1 MRLVLAVAVVLVA
14 VLVGTASG
22 VSQVEPPDEGTVLGS
37 PSVTVAATDNAFEWG
52 DRRELVVTIANAGN
66 LVRGGPE
73 RFEDRVTTARSV
85 EISVAT
91 ERLSPALQDRLDVET
106 GRVLLG
112 ELPESTA
119 RPVTFSVGIPQSI
132 PPGTYQ
138 LPLRIEY
145 EYTSVVRYGSTE
157 PLYNDA
163 DRETIETVTF
173 VVLDR
178 PRLALSAVRTT
189 DVRPGTT
196 GVFQFTVENTGTR
209 TARDVGLTLSTTGG
223 AVGFGAAASRESTLG
238 VFLGDLEPGESATVS
253 VTASAAPATSPD
265 SYLVAMTASYTTV
278 DGFERE
284 QTDLRAGLQVAP
296 DPETNATA
304 TRTGPD
310 RPPTDTFGRR
320 SAASVR

>member
-1 MRLVLAVAVVLVA
+1 MRPVLVVAVVLAA
-14 VLVGTASG
+14 VLVATAGG

-37 PSVTVAATDNAFEWG
+37 PSVTVAATDSAFEWG
-52 DRRELVVTIANAGN
+52 DRRELVVTIANAGD
-66 LVRGGPE
+66 LIRGGPA
-73 RFEDRVTTARSV
+73 RFEERVTTARSV

-91 ERLSPALQDRLDVET
+91 ERLSPALEDRLDVET

-119 RPVTFSVGIPQSI
+119 KPVTFSLGIPQSI

-145 EYTSVVRYGSTE
+145 EYTSFVRYGPTE

-178 PRLALSAVRTT
+178 PRLSLSGVRTT
-189 DVRPGTT
+189 DVRPGAT
-196 GVFQFTVENTGTR
+196 GTFRFTVENTGTQ
-209 TARDVGLTLSTTGG
+209 TARDVGLTLSTSGG
-223 AVGFGAAASRESTLG
+223 AVGFGAEAFREPTLG
-238 VFLGDLEPGESATVS
+238 VFVGDLEPGESATVS
-253 VTASAAPATSPD
+253 VTASAAPATSPG

-284 QTDLRAGLQVAP
+284 QTDLRAGLRVAA
-296 DPETNATA
+296 DPETNATV
-304 TRTGPD
+304 TRIGPD
-310 RPPTDTFGRR
+310 RPPTDASGRP
-320 SAASVR
+320 SAVNVG